1 MHESLTKTTQSEI
14 SSEEALQFENVY
26 ANLIGESLVLIRYR
40 YNRPPEKR
48 IDRVVPYV
56 LDEATDRPLHVQVLP
71 LLGAMYLH
79 SKGRSS
85 SQASQ
90 DGHFLV
96 DNGDFLVKAGSK
108 VTVII
113 GEIKKEGVTI
123 S

>member
-1 MHESLTKTTQSEI
+1 MHASLITTQSEVP
-14 SSEEALQFENVY
+14 SREPLQIENVY
-26 ANLIGESLVLIRYR
+26 ANLTGESLVLIRYH

-48 IDRVVPYV
+48 IDRLVPYI
-56 LDEATDRPLHVQVLP
+56 LDEATGRPLHVQILP

-79 SKGRSS
+79 SECRSS

-90 DGHFLV
+90 DGYFLV

-123 S
+123 I